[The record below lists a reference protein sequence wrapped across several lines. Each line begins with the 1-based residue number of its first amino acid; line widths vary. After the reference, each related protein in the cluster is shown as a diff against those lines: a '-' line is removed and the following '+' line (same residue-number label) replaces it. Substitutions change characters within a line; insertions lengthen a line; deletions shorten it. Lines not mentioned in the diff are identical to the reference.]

1 MAIADELPTGDDGGG
16 KAAAGETTR
25 LRLILAGERL
35 IAERGLDS
43 VSVRD
48 ITGAANVNSAS
59 IHYHFRSKEGLVRA
73 ILAYRA
79 ESMREHRLRH
89 VEALAQRS
97 PLHATDVAR
106 AIVRPTFEFAASADD
121 EGPMPHVAFTAAL
134 IEQPSMAPLIEE
146 YFDDQFLVYVDIL
159 ERLRPDLP
167 YHVLINRLSFA
178 FHLVLNSVS
187 RPPRGMRMWIERHHP
202 PSLHSLEDD
211 LVEFIAGGFE
221 ADHDEADHD
230 EAGART

>member
-1 MAIADELPTGDDGGG
+1 MAIAEEMPTDDDGGG
-16 KAAAGETTR
+16 KTAAGETTR

-79 ESMREHRLRH
+79 EAMRAHRLRH
-89 VEALAQRS
+89 VHALEQVSELTA
-97 PLHATDVAR
+97 ADIAR
-106 AIVRPTFEFAASADD
+106 AIVRPTFEFVASEDG
-121 EGPMPHVAFTAAL
+121 EGPTPHVAFTAAL

-146 YFDDQFLVYVDIL
+146 YFDDQFLVYAHL
-159 ERLRPDLP
+159 LQRLRPELP

-187 RPPRGMRMWIERHHP
+187 RPPRGLRMWIERHHP
-202 PSLHSLEDD
+202 PALDSLEDD
-211 LVEFIAGGFE
+211 LVGFITGGFVAE
-221 ADHDEADHD
+221 ADLEA
-230 EAGART
+230 